1 MLYRRDGERTLVG
14 GCSKPGGSP
23 AAGPLVIRGVPGV
36 GSLALRLDTRERPT
50 DILADEALGRCTEW
64 EVLDRLLTDPL
75 PPAQEEPTATVR
87 ND

>member
-36 GSLALRLDTRERPT
+36 GSLAFASTRASARRTCWPMRLSDVV
-50 DILADEALGRCTEW
+50 LNGRYSTGS
-64 EVLDRLLTDPL
+64 
-75 PPAQEEPTATVR
+75 
-87 ND
+87 